1 MRNLW
6 IALDSGWRCFLRHG
20 IKAGMSQF
28 KRVRTKQRNAALLVM
43 PWEKT

>member
-1 MRNLW
+1 
-6 IALDSGWRCFLRHG
+6 
-20 IKAGMSQF
+20 MSQF